1 VYFKIRVTLTEIEN
15 PNTLFKTLNL
25 RPDGQIK
32 DLWDIQAEVLDVYFA
47 KLKDAK
53 RVAIELPTGSGKSII
68 SLLIL
73 EMWRRIGKRV
83 AILTSSIA
91 LGDDMKRRCEDLG
104 LSSVVIIGA
113 ERAERGGEKES
124 RERIRNIRE
133 YKRGNAIGIMNY
145 WAYMKGKDIA
155 LPDVLVIDDADSF
168 ENLLIDEF
176 SVVVKKKDDP
186 TIYNQIVKEL
196 SKHRIYQ
203 RLETLESLAIS
214 EEAQLIYFPHSID
227 MASRVIKIASSIGRS
242 GLSNDLYWSLDR
254 NKDSM
259 HTYLMF
265 VSGQEITYTPYI
277 ITGSMH
283 ERIREIPHVIYTS
296 ATLGTAE
303 RIHRTMGCFD
313 EIVILTESQIKSQ
326 VGTMGNRVIF
336 PLNDI
341 CTTGRIDAKAL
352 DAIDRILATFKKI
365 LVLCNSYY
373 DAERVIEYLQNNGK
387 KATLYK
393 GEADSTHFAFAETEG
408 ALVTAGRFIGLDL
421 SSRTCAVGV
430 FTRMPYVLGP
440 VDLLIKNI
448 LEDAQYSDEK
458 VSHRLVQGFGRCNRN
473 PDDQAIYF
481 MLDSRLASDIL
492 GDERIYQHFPRR
504 MKAELDF
511 GQEFSE
517 TGGFSKTLDIGLQIL
532 NNKLPDV
539 SKEIANRSSKVSDKR
554 LPMFQKPYLE
564 EIHGWHDLTER
575 RNYLE
580 AAEHFNNCIK
590 YYEKSKSTSRAI
602 DRQVAWLNYVLAE
615 CLYLSYIF
623 FKNDKYKEEAVKH
636 LESAMKSGYTS
647 WFSGL
652 QVVINTLRQ
661 EKEEEETI
669 FNIEVQSF
677 KESLLR
683 KWNDFYTS
691 NSIGKRNPFEAWEK
705 MRQTLTTGS
714 HDSIC
719 DTLADVLEL
728 MGFEVTVIKRAQPKP
743 DLLAFAN
750 VGKRYMSIVEVK
762 AKEKSDVLKTE
773 DVDQIG
779 GHKTHYQNKY
789 PDRPVY
795 PLIFTDKGELGK
807 DAAEKAKGNVRILRG
822 SEFTT
827 FMSKYI
833 ELMEKGWKIE
843 DPAERLA
850 FMEKIPSLEKYEQI
864 FKPSNEPLISLDEL
878 LSVM

>member
-1 VYFKIRVTLTEIEN
+1 MSEIIN
-15 PNTLFKTLNL
+15 PNQLFKTLIL
-25 RPDGQIK
+25 KPDGQIK
-32 DLWDIQAEVLDVYFA
+32 NLWDIQAEVLDIYHA

-91 LGDDMKRRCEDLG
+91 LGDDMKRRCDDLG
-104 LSSVVIIGA
+104 IPNVVIIGA
-113 ERAERGGEKES
+113 ERAGRGGEEES
-124 RERIRNIRE
+124 RERVRNIKE

-145 WAYMKGKDIA
+145 WAYMKGKGIA
-155 LPDVLVIDDADSF
+155 SPDVLVIDDADGF

-176 SVVVKKKDDP
+176 SVVVRKDSDP
-186 TIYNQIVKEL
+186 DIYIQVMKEL
-196 SKHRIYQ
+196 LKYRIYQ
-203 RLETLESLAIS
+203 RLETFESLVGS
-214 EEAQLIYFPHSID
+214 EDIQLIYFPHSID
-227 MASRVIKIASSIGRS
+227 MASRVRKIASSIGRS
-242 GLSNDLYWSLDR
+242 GLSDDLYWSLGR
-254 NKDSM
+254 NGDAM

-265 VSGQEITYTPYI
+265 VSGREITFTPYI

-283 ERIREIPHVIYTS
+283 ERIRSIPHVIYTS

-313 EIVILTESQIKSQ
+313 EIVILAEKDIKSQ
-326 VGTMGNRVIF
+326 VGTMGTRVIF
-336 PLNDI
+336 PLSDA
-341 CTTGRIDAKAL
+341 CTTGRIDAKVL
-352 DAIDRILATFKKI
+352 DAIHSILNTFKKI
-365 LVLCNSYY
+365 LVLCNSHF
-373 DAERVIEYLQNNGK
+373 DADKVIKYLQENGQ
-387 KATLYK
+387 KATLYQ
-393 GEADSTHFAFAETEG
+393 GEADSTHFATTEREG

-421 SSRTCAVGV
+421 SSETCGVGV
-430 FTRMPYVLGP
+430 MTRMPYILGP

-473 PDDQAIYF
+473 PNDQAIYF

-492 GDERIYQHFPRR
+492 GEERIYQHFPRR

-511 GQEFSE
+511 GQEFAE
-517 TGGFSKTLDIGLQIL
+517 IGGFTKTLDVGQQIL
-532 NNKLPDV
+532 NNKFPDIA
-539 SKEIANRSSKVSDKR
+539 KELADRSSKVSDKR
-554 LPMFQKPYLE
+554 LPVFQKPYLE

-575 RNYLE
+575 RSYLE
-580 AAEHFNNCIK
+580 AAERFNNCIK
-590 YYEKSKSTSRAI
+590 HYEKLKGTSQAV
-602 DRQVAWLNYVLAE
+602 DRQVAWLNYVMAK

-623 FKNDKYKEEAVKH
+623 FENDKYKDEAIKH
-636 LESAMKSGYTS
+636 LELAMKSGYTS

-652 QVVINTLRQ
+652 QVVINELKQ
-661 EKEEEETI
+661 EKEREETI

-683 KWNDFYTS
+683 KWNDFYS
-691 NSIGKRNPFEAWEK
+691 ANSIGKRNPFETWEK

-728 MGFEVTVIKRAQPKP
+728 MGFEVTVIKRAQAKP
-743 DLLAFAN
+743 DLLVFSN
-750 VGKRYMSIVEVK
+750 IGKRYLSIVEVK

-779 GHKTHYQNKY
+779 GHKTHYQSKY

-795 PLIFTDKGELGK
+795 PLIFTDKGDLAKE
-807 DAAEKAKGNVRILRG
+807 AVEKAKGNVRVLRS

-827 FMSKYI
+827 FMSKYV

-843 DPAERLA
+843 EPTERLS
-850 FMEKIPSLEKYEQI
+850 FMERIPSPEKFEKI
-864 FKPSNEPLISLDEL
+864 FKSSNEPLVSLDEL
-878 LSVM
+878 LSIL